1 MARNSNNNREQQYRA
16 ILAKENKR
24 LEDYRVV
31 AFTFKDASGPERFH
45 LRLLMTVPG
54 PEYYLFDCFGTMA
67 QVIVRDDPET
77 LKWIQELAGQVG
89 GEKTT
94 PNLR

>member
-1 MARNSNNNREQQYRA
+1 MAKISTGREQQYRA
-16 ILAKENKR
+16 ILAKEGKR
-24 LEDYRVV
+24 FEDYRVV
-31 AFTFKDASGPERFH
+31 AFTFNEKGGPERFH

-54 PEYYLFDCFGTMA
+54 PEYVLFDCFGLIA
-67 QVIVRDDPET
+67 QVIVPNDERT
-77 LKWIQELAGQVG
+77 VKWVQELAGQVG